1 MWEQDVQ
8 CHSLAQD
15 LDKKPKVAKKLA
27 PIVFEEDGGEHMHYT
42 RQTHETI
49 GIHFRVPLHIQQ
61 DLATACDSWRAY
73 NDK

>member
-1 MWEQDVQ
+1 MWEQHVT

-15 LDKKPKVAKKLA
+15 LDKKSKVAKKLA